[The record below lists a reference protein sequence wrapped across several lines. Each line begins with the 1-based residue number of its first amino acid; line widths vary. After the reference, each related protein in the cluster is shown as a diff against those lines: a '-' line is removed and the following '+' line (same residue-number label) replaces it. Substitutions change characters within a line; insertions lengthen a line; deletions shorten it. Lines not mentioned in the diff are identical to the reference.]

1 MRSACDDAIVVVV
14 AVAEYAAA
22 VVELGNNHHPI
33 HYSKADF
40 VVL

>member
-1 MRSACDDAIVVVV
+1 MRSACDDDAVVVV

-22 VVELGNNHHPI
+22 VVELGDNHHPI

-40 VVL
+40 VVH

>member
-14 AVAEYAAA
+14 AVAEYVAA

-33 HYSKADF
+33 HYSKANF
-40 VVL
+40 VVH

>member
-22 VVELGNNHHPI
+22 VVELRDNHHPI
-33 HYSKADF
+33 HHSKADF
-40 VVL
+40 VVH